1 MDLNNVKSNELLDNL
16 LSASKAVAEKGK
28 NYAEDMLNIPE
39 GGVERENKIDGLK
52 KGALASAVLFGLLG
66 TKGGRSL
73 TGKVIKIG
81 GIAALGTAAYKGYQ
95 YWRNDRKGV
104 SVHELTGV
112 EAQDRSLLLIS
123 AMVSAANSDG
133 KLDDNESSILKREI
147 LDMNLSKDLF
157 DQVSQIV
164 QQPLSVTE
172 LCDRISDDA
181 IASEVYLAARIFID
195 DESSAAEQTYLN
207 DLVDG
212 LGLNQELVTALESQ
226 LV

>member
-1 MDLNNVKSNELLDNL
+1 M
-16 LSASKAVAEKGK
+16 
-28 NYAEDMLNIPE
+28 
-39 GGVERENKIDGLK
+39 
-52 KGALASAVLFGLLG
+52 
-66 TKGGRSL
+66 
-73 TGKVIKIG
+73 
-81 GIAALGTAAYKGYQ
+81 GTAAYKGYQ

-104 SVHELTGV
+104 SIHELTGV

>member
-104 SVHELTGV
+104 SIHELTGV

-172 LCDRISDDA
+172 LCDRVSDDA
-181 IASEVYLAARIFID
+181 VASEVYLAARIFID
-195 DESSAAEQTYLN
+195 DESSAAEQNYLN

-212 LGLNQELVTALESQ
+212 LGLSQELVTALETE
-226 LV
+226 LG

>member
-104 SVHELTGV
+104 SIHELTGV

-164 QQPLSVTE
+164 QQPLSCLLYTSPSPRD
-172 LCDRISDDA
+172 LSTSRMP
-181 IASEVYLAARIFID
+181 
-195 DESSAAEQTYLN
+195 SSA
-207 DLVDG
+207 
-212 LGLNQELVTALESQ
+212 
-226 LV
+226 

>member
-104 SVHELTGV
+104 SIHELTGV